1 LKKSAQLAFE
11 VASLYCLTAACW
23 FIFSDQLAAHWIRD
37 PGLLTR
43 VYTGTDLVFVAVSA
57 AFFYLLLRRQ
67 LRKWEKEETER
78 KEAER
83 VSRQLAA
90 IVESSGDAIV
100 GVDFNSMITSWNSG
114 AEKMTGFSA
123 AEVLGTSVLNFIPEE
138 HRTEET
144 ESMEKVRRGER
155 VEPYETVRRPRDG
168 SRRDISIA
176 VSPIRNPAGQIIGV
190 ARISRDITDFKQHE
204 REVDRLSRLYS
215 ALSQVNHVI
224 VNSRDRDVLFQ
235 NICRTLVERGGFR
248 MAWIGRYDAAAQRVV
263 PVAQCGDD
271 AAYLANVV
279 IHTEETPH
287 GRGPSGVA
295 LSEGR
300 RYVCNDFA
308 QDPRT
313 LPWREWAARA
323 NYRASATFP
332 IRQGGTNWG
341 ALTVYSGEIGF
352 FQDREVALLEEA
364 AADVSFAL
372 DNLAKEDARLLA
384 EDTVRHERDFSAAAL
399 NSLPGV
405 FYLYDEKFK
414 LLRWNKNLEH
424 VSGYTA
430 AQVGSMHP
438 LDFFVVADRKLIA
451 ARIQE
456 VFEKGASEVEADFL
470 ARDGRVTPY
479 YFTGIKTRF
488 EGRVCLLGVGID
500 ITARKEAEKARLAS
514 ETRYRT
520 LFEYAPEG
528 IVVADAQNKFVDANP
543 SILRLLGYS
552 REEFIGLNATDL
564 VAQEEVSQITAGL
577 SVIEAQSYYH
587 REWRLRRKD
596 GTICPAEAM
605 VIRMPDG
612 NLLGMI
618 RDITERREAENRL
631 AESER
636 DYREL
641 VELANSIILRWNSRG
656 TITFLNDFGQRF
668 FGYSAREI
676 VGRHVVGSIV
686 PPTETSGRDLEN
698 LMERICADPAAFE
711 RNTNENICRDGRR
724 VFVSWTNRIV
734 NDAQGNVREILSIGT
749 DVTEQKTAEEKIR
762 RLNSELE
769 QRVLER
775 TAQLESANQELEA
788 FSYSVSHDLRA
799 PLRAVNGLSRIV
811 LDEFGPGL
819 DPSGRRYLERIR
831 AGAQRMGQL
840 IDDLLAFSQLG
851 RQAMQRKRVDTDK
864 LVRSVLAD
872 LALQMEGRKFEIN
885 VGTLP
890 ACEGDPA
897 LLKQVWINLISNAIK
912 YTAGKNPAKIEI
924 GSVPE
929 RDGLAYFVRDNG
941 AGFDMQ
947 FAPKLFKVFE
957 RLHGAEEFE
966 GTGVGLA
973 IVQRIVQRHG
983 GRVWAE
989 AEEGRGAAFYFTLK
1003 GESQS

>member
-1 LKKSAQLAFE
+1 VKKSSQLAFRF
-11 VASLYCLTAACW
+11 ASLYGLTAACW
-23 FIFSDQLAAHWIRD
+23 IIFSDLLAAHWIHD

-43 VYTGTDLVFVAVSA
+43 VHTGKGLLFVLVSA
-57 AFFYLLLRRQ
+57 AFFGLLLRRH
-67 LRKWEKEETER
+67 LRRWEAEETGRE
-78 KEAER
+78 EAER
-83 VSRQLAA
+83 ASRQLAA

-100 GVDFNSMITSWNSG
+100 GVDFNSLITSWNSG
-114 AEKMTGFSA
+114 AERMTGFSA
-123 AEVLGTSVLNFIPEE
+123 AEVLGTSVLNFIPEDQ
-138 HRTEET
+138 RALET
-144 ESMEKVRRGER
+144 EIMKKVRRGER
-155 VEPYETVRRPRDG
+155 VEPVQTVRRPRDG
-168 SRRDISIA
+168 QLRDISMS
-176 VSPIRNPAGQIIGV
+176 VSPIRDRAGQIVGV
-190 ARISRDITDFKQHE
+190 ARISRDITGFKAHE
-204 REVDRLSRLYS
+204 REAVRLSRLYA
-215 ALSQVNHVI
+215 ALSEVSHTI
-224 VNSRDRDVLFQ
+224 VNSRDRDALFR
-235 NICRTLVERGGFR
+235 NICRALVERGGFR
-248 MAWIGRYDAAAQRVV
+248 MAWIGRHDAAAERVV
-263 PVAQCGDD
+263 PLAQWGDE

-279 IHTEETPH
+279 IGTDETPH
-287 GRGPSGVA
+287 GRGPSGIA

-313 LPWREWAARA
+313 VPWREWAARA

-332 IRQGGTNWG
+332 IRQGGVNWG
-341 ALTVYSGEIGF
+341 TLSVYSGEIGF
-352 FQDREVALLEEA
+352 FQDKELALLEEA

-372 DNLAKEDARLLA
+372 DNLAQEDARLLA

-405 FYLYDEKFK
+405 FYLYDENFK
-414 LLRWNKNLEH
+414 LLRWNKNLER

-430 AQVGSMHP
+430 AQISSMHP
-438 LDFFVVADRKLIA
+438 LDFFVAADRKLIA

-456 VFEKGASEVEADFL
+456 VFEKGVSEVEADFL
-470 ARDGRVTPY
+470 ARDGRVSPY
-479 YFTGIKTRF
+479 YFTGVRTRF
-488 EGRVCLLGVGID
+488 EGRICLIGVGID

-528 IVVADAQNKFVDANP
+528 IVIADAQNKYIGANP

-552 REEFIGLNATDL
+552 REEFLGLSAADI
-564 VAQEEVSQITAGL
+564 VVQEQIPQIEAGL

-605 VIRMPDG
+605 AIRMPDG

-618 RDITERREAENRL
+618 RDITERQEAENRL
-631 AESER
+631 AVSER
-636 DYREL
+636 EYREL
-641 VELANSIILRWNSRG
+641 VELANSIILRWTSRG
-656 TITFLNDFGQRF
+656 VVIFLNDFGQRF

-676 VGRHVVGSIV
+676 VGRHVVGTIV

-711 RNTNENICRDGRR
+711 RNINENICRDGRR
-724 VFVSWTNRIV
+724 VFVNWTNRIV
-734 NDAQGNVREILSIGT
+734 NDAQGKVREILSIGT

-775 TAQLESANQELEA
+775 TAQLESANKELEA

-799 PLRAVNGLSRIV
+799 PLRAVNGLSRIA
-811 LDEFGPGL
+811 LDEFGSRL
-819 DPSGRRYLERIR
+819 DPKGRRYLERIR

-851 RQAMQRKRVDTDK
+851 RQAMQRKRVDTGK
-864 LVRSVLAD
+864 LVRSVLTD
-872 LALQMEGRKFEIN
+872 LAPQMEGRKFEIK

-890 ACEGDPA
+890 GCEGDPA
-897 LLKQVWINLISNAIK
+897 LLKQVWINLIANAVK
-912 YTAGKNPAKIEI
+912 YTAGKDPARIEI

-929 RDGLAYFVRDNG
+929 KNDTAYFVRDNG

-947 FAPKLFKVFE
+947 FASKLFKVFE

-989 AEEGRGAAFYFTLK
+989 AQEGSGATFYFTLN
-1003 GESQS
+1003 GESRS